1 MTKQY
6 KPRSKAKLPE
16 CPALVYKYWITLF
29 WGFQTIGK
37 RYDELWMCHSPT
49 SSQFTQC
56 IYIQKKYTLI
66 IYPSIAVLVS
76 IMAHGCDSF
85 RGCIPNLRG
94 LFDGR
99 WGCTQQN
106 PDRFSP
112 LGKPRPC
119 SWAWG
124 KTPRDRWIDL
134 NPTTEG
140 VCGLGLYHGWNEGTM
155 AQPKKRNVNRQLK
168 SVYVRCIVDTADACT
183 RIWRQKSNTTGAY
196 VDHDYT

>member
-1 MTKQY
+1 MG
-6 KPRSKAKLPE
+6 LPNHRE
-16 CPALVYKYWITLF
+16 AIY
-29 WGFQTIGK
+29 
-37 RYDELWMCHSPT
+37 ELWMCHLPT

-140 VCGLGLYHGWNEGTM
+140 GVVWGCTM
-155 AQPKKRNVNRQLK
+155 DEMKAPWLSKKKER
-168 SVYVRCIVDTADACT
+168 
-183 RIWRQKSNTTGAY
+183 
-196 VDHDYT
+196 